1 MSSQVTAALQM
12 STELAWGEVWLREE
26 LPSATQV
33 GLGKMWSLE
42 EDGKPISRRNGMEEE
57 QAKGA
62 TVPTMTPRKPKPKL
76 PLPSAGEGAPPE
88 AALLEKIK
96 EL

>member
-1 MSSQVTAALQM
+1 
-12 STELAWGEVWLREE
+12 
-26 LPSATQV
+26 
-33 GLGKMWSLE
+33 
-42 EDGKPISRRNGMEEE
+42 MEEE

-76 PLPSAGEGAPPE
+76 PLPSAGEGAPLE
-88 AALLEKIK
+88 AALLEKVK